1 MTEKQI
7 SILESAL
14 ELFSS
19 KGFDAVPTSLIAK
32 QAGVSEGLIFRHF
45 KNKLGLLNAIVQ
57 MGKEKI
63 EFKIQLI
70 TEIEDPQKR
79 IQAIMEIPFSLEMDQ
94 YPLWRLIYS
103 LKWQQEY
110 YDDEFSRPIKEVLVN
125 SLTEL
130 KYLDA
135 DAEADLIMC
144 YMDGFAST
152 ILLRGE
158 VVDKDKLLH
167 ALRKKY

>member
-45 KNKLGLLNAIVQ
+45 KNKQGLLNAIVQ

-63 EFKIQLI
+63 AFKIQLI
-70 TEIEDPQKR
+70 TEIVDPQKR
-79 IQAIMEIPFSLEMDQ
+79 IQAIMEIPFSLETDQ

-110 YDDEFSRPIKEVLVN
+110 SDDEFSRPIKEVLVN
-125 SLTEL
+125 SLNEL
-130 KYLDA
+130 KYFDA
-135 DAEADLIMC
+135 DAEADLIMS

-152 ILLRGE
+152 ILLKGE
-158 VVDKDKLLH
+158 VVNKDKLLH